1 LNQACKD
8 SKSEIRLMNLQH
20 MNKFLDKILSYP
32 EDLFTTHSNELL
44 TTVFK
49 LTFYHRSNVFG
60 ENEDTAGEDTVA

>member
-1 LNQACKD
+1 
-8 SKSEIRLMNLQH
+8 

-32 EDLFTTHSNELL
+32 EDLFTTHGNELL

-60 ENEDTAGEDTVA
+60 ENEDTAGEDTVAYVETKYDLKIQNIGGLSRA